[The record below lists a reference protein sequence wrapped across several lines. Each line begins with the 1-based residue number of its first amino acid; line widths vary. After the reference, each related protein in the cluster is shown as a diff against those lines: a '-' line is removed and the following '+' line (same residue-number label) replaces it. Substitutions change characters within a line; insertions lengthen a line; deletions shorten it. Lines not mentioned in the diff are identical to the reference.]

1 MEIIEILWTRPKI
14 LERTKNENNEQRPTQ
29 FFYHLFDGLTFA
41 CSSDRNP
48 LKKEEIC
55 KSLNFTGFFQYNRF
69 SLIFAS
75 TKIE

>member
-1 MEIIEILWTRPKI
+1 MNKGLRV
-14 LERTKNENNEQRPTQ
+14 
-29 FFYHLFDGLTFA
+29 FYHLFDGLTFA